1 MESGKTL
8 SMHSDSVFKGASTHN
23 GILLKLHENSFT
35 IGYSALLAPNGVT
48 AGVAKFGYGVFLNV
62 ANKNN
67 KVYVGK
73 STETGAVSAF
83 GGIMVRE
90 AGIASGYPVNNDQVS
105 QYQKGML
112 CRDGFIIYKEGR
124 VYLSSDVIYTDV
136 TLFDYVY
143 NNYVL
148 WIKASDGSFYFSP
161 KATVYET
168 EGDLMVGRVASINPD
183 DESVTVN
190 ISTSILSDTTD
201 IANVIP
207 AVTFSGTAGKKTTVL
222 VSVGINS
229 SVRLAYKE
237 TADTDYTLLE
247 DVYTTVYNNT
257 TSKFEVSETIDGLT
271 AETAYTVKAI
281 AISVCGA
288 NSATATVTTT
298 A

>member
-1 MESGKTL
+1 MESGQKL
-8 SMHSDSVFKGASTHN
+8 SMHSDNVFKGSNTHN

-35 IGYSALLAPNGVT
+35 IGYSALLAPDGST

-73 STETGAVSAF
+73 STEAGAVSSF

-90 AGIASGYPVNNDQVS
+90 AGIASGYPVYNDQVS
-105 QYQKGML
+105 QFQKGML
-112 CRDGFIIYKEGR
+112 CRDGFIGYKYGR
-124 VYLSSDVIYTDV
+124 VYLSSDVSYDDV
-136 TLFDYVY
+136 QLFDYVY

-161 KATVYET
+161 KASVYET
-168 EGDLMVGRVASINPD
+168 EGDTMVGRVASTNPD

-190 ISTSILSDTTD
+190 ISTSMLADTAD
-201 IANVIP
+201 IAGITP
-207 AVTFSGTAGKKTTVL
+207 SVTLSGTTANATTAL
-222 VSVGINS
+222 VAVGINS

-237 TADTDYTLLE
+237 TADTAYTLLK
-247 DVYTTVYNNT
+247 DVYVTEYNES
-257 TSKFEVSETIDGLT
+257 TSKYEVTETIDGLT
-271 AETAYTVKAI
+271 AGTDYTVKAI
-281 AISVCGA
+281 AISACGA
-288 NSATATVTTT
+288 KSATATVTTT